1 MEPEDKPTAI
11 QLPDGATVKQR
22 TVALF
27 CVFVITRH
35 SLTYCIQRESIIL
48 TEASAVPAT
57 TKGLGEGRHFTTSLL
72 TFDADI
78 KLFSLSKA
86 KIARTELYPYQNELF
101 RDASRPTN
109 FPLNGEYLV
118 NVQIYTPPYP
128 KPP

>member
-57 TKGLGEGRHFTTSLL
+57 TKGLGEGRHFTTVMGLCLGESSMPKGL
-72 TFDADI
+72 
-78 KLFSLSKA
+78 
-86 KIARTELYPYQNELF
+86 PM
-101 RDASRPTN
+101 
-109 FPLNGEYLV
+109 NGSHM
-118 NVQIYTPPYP
+118 
-128 KPP
+128 